1 MNLFFKLFF
10 SLLSVILLSTVTSCT
25 ENLNFSTSAAD
36 KLSFSTDTVRFD
48 TVFTSIGSSTRQFKI
63 YNHSTKPLNISSI
76 ELKGAATS
84 GFSVVVDGQ
93 RGPNFTNIEIGA
105 KDSIFVFV
113 EVKVNPQNQNSPI
126 FIQDSLVFLTNG
138 NQQHVRFE
146 AYGQDVIIFRT
157 KKRKIIEIIDK
168 GGKNIKDTLY
178 LRNTITEGVDTTFTN
193 NRPILIYDSLI
204 VAKGAKLT
212 IEPGVKLYFH
222 NKAFCRID
230 GQISSKGTAAQPVLF
245 RADRMD
251 YMLPDLPF
259 DLYTGQWRGV
269 SISKDSYDNEMEY
282 TQIRNG
288 QYALQLD
295 TATTTQTKIRLTNC
309 KFNNVT
315 GVVLSAFNCK
325 MEANGCEFSNGGSDV
340 VKLLGGF
347 YTFTHCTLMSAF
359 PFSSYNSPSAL
370 HLINFIYL
378 SGVKPNVIWIN
389 QPLTQATFNNCIIY
403 GNRSSEIFFDNQP
416 NGYAIQNDP
425 FNYHFDHCLF
435 KDSGTD
441 DADFVESVWNKD
453 PKFLNVNN
461 NDKFIYDLRLDSLSV
476 AIDMANPAF
485 VSNSLTDMNGVSRL
499 ADGKPDIG
507 AYERVKVKG
516 K

>member
-1 MNLFFKLFF
+1 MNLFFRLFF
-10 SLLSVILLSTVTSCT
+10 PLLSLILLSSVTSCT
-25 ENLNFSTSAAD
+25 ENLNFSTSTAD
-36 KLSFSTDTVRFD
+36 KLTFSTDTVRFD

-126 FIQDSLVFLTNG
+126 SIVDSLVFLTNG
-138 NQQHVRFE
+138 NQQRIRFE
-146 AYGQDVIIFRT
+146 AIGQNVRILR
-157 KKRKIIEIIDK
+157 
-168 GGKNIKDTLY
+168 GKTFDTSTTLTGELPY
-178 LRNTITEGVDTTFTN
+178 LV
-193 NRPILIYDSLI
+193 YDSII

-230 GQISSKGTAAQPVLF
+230 GQISSKGTVGQPVLF

-269 SISKDSYDNEMEY
+269 SISTDSYDNEMEY

-288 QYALQLD
+288 QYGLQLD
-295 TATTTQTKIRLTNC
+295 SAAAIQTKIRLTNC

-315 GVVLSAFNCK
+315 GIVLSAFNCK

-370 HLINFIYL
+370 HLTNYKIT
-378 SGVKPNVIWIN
+378 SAAKPITWDNK
-389 QPLTQATFNNCIIY
+389 PLTQATFNNCIIY
-403 GNRSSEIFFDNQP
+403 GNRYAEIFLDNQP
-416 NGYAIQNDP
+416 NGYPIQDNP

-461 NDKFIYDLRLDSLSV
+461 DDKFIYDLRLDSLSG
-476 AIDMANPAF
+476 AIDKANPDF
-485 VSNSLTDMNGVSRL
+485 VANSLFDMNGISRR

-507 AYERVKVKG
+507 AYERVKVNG